1 MNNDF
6 LPDHEEILIFLEDNI
21 SKLVRLKVA
30 SRAKYKEYDEKFM
43 NYLTADSIDDD
54 ERIMLYFDETFIC
67 YEAMVA
73 KLEEAIKSNPE
84 LKNNETVKE
93 YLKLTT
99 GEE

>member
-1 MNNDF
+1 
-6 LPDHEEILIFLEDNI
+6 
-21 SKLVRLKVA
+21 
-30 SRAKYKEYDEKFM
+30 M

-73 KLEEAIKSNPE
+73 KLEEAIKRNPE
-84 LKNNETVKE
+84 LKNNEAVKE

>member
-1 MNNDF
+1 
-6 LPDHEEILIFLEDNI
+6 
-21 SKLVRLKVA
+21 
-30 SRAKYKEYDEKFM
+30 
-43 NYLTADSIDDD
+43 
-54 ERIMLYFDETFIC
+54 MLYFDETFIC

>member
-30 SRAKYKEYDEKFM
+30 SRAKYKEYDENFM
-43 NYLTADSIDDD
+43 NYLTADSIEDD
-54 ERIMLYFDETFIC
+54 ERISLYSEETFLC
-67 YEAMVA
+67 YKSMAL
-73 KLEEAIKSNPE
+73 KLEDAIKSNPE
-84 LKNNETVKE
+84 LKDNKTVKE
-93 YLKLTT
+93 YIKLMT